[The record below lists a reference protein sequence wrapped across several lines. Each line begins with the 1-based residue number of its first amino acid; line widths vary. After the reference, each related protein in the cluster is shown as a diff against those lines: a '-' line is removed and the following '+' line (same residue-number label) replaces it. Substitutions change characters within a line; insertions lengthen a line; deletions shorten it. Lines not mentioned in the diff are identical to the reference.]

1 MPHVYLTPVGVDQ
14 LLLAGGAARL
24 NAVGERVGRALGRAP
39 LRPARPEES
48 VAVGATIYARR
59 LQEREFGGA

>member
-1 MPHVYLTPVGVDQ
+1 MPHVYPTPIGVDQ

-24 NAVGERVGRALGRAP
+24 DAVGERVGRALGRAP

-59 LQEREFGGA
+59 LQEREFGSA